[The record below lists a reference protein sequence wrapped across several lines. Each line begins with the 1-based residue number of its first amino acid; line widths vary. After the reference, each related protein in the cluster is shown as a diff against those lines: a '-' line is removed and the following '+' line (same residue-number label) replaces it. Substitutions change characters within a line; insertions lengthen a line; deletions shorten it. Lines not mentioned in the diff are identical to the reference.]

1 MALPINIAHNTFKKT
16 NSDIKKNLFLS
27 KKKLLQLNWNSAV
40 MNKTFSENFLLIAAK
55 GLCVER
61 LFVRYIELYSD
72 PSVLVIV
79 LGTDAADHTF
89 FSQLLREFG
98 STEPTR
104 LTSNFSVNERQNAYL
119 AGGVKFVTTNILI
132 NDLLAGRI
140 PVDLLTGILVYRAQT
155 VLKSALDAFVLRE
168 IIQRNVK
175 CFVKAFSDQPSAFAQ
190 GIGKLQRAVSLLQV
204 DRVRFL
210 PRFHINVINALDKAA
225 PDLQEVTVNMSDA
238 CRVSERLLNELLTA
252 CVQELRQCNTLIPAE
267 LLTVE
272 MAATSWFD
280 SAIQN
285 HFGVDLQDIL
295 SSKACLLL
303 KDINRLRHLIDCL
316 ESESNR
322 TFASV
327 LTAMFS
333 DKKLFHNNSGWLFT
347 EAAKK
352 LMKEGKKVGLNT
364 PNKWLALV
372 SIIKDLYVKDSNSES
387 KSAMTFLLVRSRTV
401 GSQLKQLLQELWEND
416 SEKLIPCRLETDLVN
431 VLGCERDPMILI
443 LHTKE
448 KYTIFRA
455 LLSLNP
461 DNVVIYNAD
470 MWIVRHLELYN
481 ATACS
486 REKQLRVF
494 FMMYDKSM
502 EERKYLSGLQ
512 RERTSFEQLFKEEVS
527 LLIPKRTSLDQT
539 RLNELEDQKVPS
551 TIVVDMREFRSELPT
566 QLHVRGVRLVPVT
579 LTVGDYIITPDVCVE
594 RKSINDL
601 ISSLIHGR
609 LYAQCRAMNNYY
621 KKQILLVQLGDS
633 KKGWHRIGDQLA
645 ARLACLTLNFP
656 KLSIIWAMNALSA
669 AELLIDFKWKR
680 NEPNANEAVAF
691 GKEEIPEEQLKQGQT
706 VEVLRRLP
714 SVDSKNIGTFLKASV
729 NLKQLF
735 TSSQEELEKIVGNQL
750 AAKDLYMFINED
762 FKQNTDLTM
771 KLLPMAK
778 KKDL

>member
-1 MALPINIAHNTFKKT
+1 MYAYLQYEN
-16 NSDIKKNLFLS
+16 DIF
-27 KKKLLQLNWNSAV
+27 V
-40 MNKTFSENFLLIAAK
+40 ETFSENFLLIAAK

-155 VLKSALDAFVLRE
+155 VLKSALDAFLLRE
-168 IIQRNVK
+168 IIQRNTK

-252 CVQELRQCNTLIPAE
+252 CVQELRQCNTLIPLE

-280 SAIQN
+280 SAIQS

-303 KDINRLRHLIDCL
+303 KGNYLFVKSSKVIKHYAILLDINRLRHLIDCL

-327 LTAMFS
+327 LTTMFS

-372 SIIKDLYVKDSNSES
+372 SIIQDLYVKDSNCER
-387 KSAMTFLLVRSRTV
+387 KLAMTFLLVRSRTV
-401 GSQLKQLLQELWEND
+401 GLQLKQLLQELWESD
-416 SEKLIPCRLETDLVN
+416 SEKLIPCKLETDLVN
-431 VLGCERDPMILI
+431 VLSCDRDSVILI

-470 MWIVRHLELYN
+470 MWTVRHLELYN

-527 LLIPKRTSLDQT
+527 LLIPKRSSLDQT

-621 KKQILLVQLGDS
+621 KKQILLIQLGDS

-645 ARLACLTLNFP
+645 AKLACLTLNFP

-706 VEVLRRLP
+706 IEVLRRLP
-714 SVDSKNIGTFLKASV
+714 SVDSKNIGTLLKESI

-750 AAKDLYMFINED
+750 AAKDLYTFINED
-762 FKQNTDLTM
+762 FKQKTDLTI

-778 KKDL
+778 KKDLQP

>member
-1 MALPINIAHNTFKKT
+1 MYAYLQYEN
-16 NSDIKKNLFLS
+16 DIF
-27 KKKLLQLNWNSAV
+27 V
-40 MNKTFSENFLLIAAK
+40 ETFSENFLLIAAK

-61 LFVRYIELYSD
+61 LFVRYIE
-72 PSVLVIV
+72 
-79 LGTDAADHTF
+79 F
-89 FSQLLREFG
+89 QLLREFG

-140 PVDLLTGILVYRAQT
+140 PVDLLT
-155 VLKSALDAFVLRE
+155 
-168 IIQRNVK
+168 
-175 CFVKAFSDQPSAFAQ
+175 AFSDQPSAFAQ

-735 TSSQEELEKIVGNQL
+735 TSSQEELEKIV
-750 AAKDLYMFINED
+750 AKHRSDNEVTTYGKEERFIARNDGKDPELRLELLLNWAWWLYAISNALIAQQILFIGQHLETVALPRGRLICTVLSG
-762 FKQNTDLTM
+762 FGKFHGKQTRTC
-771 KLLPMAK
+771 
-778 KKDL
+778 